1 MTVNI
6 YQINHERDTMG
17 LIFRC
22 WSEFEHQRHK
32 RPPTQL
38 YDRVYSYQAKSETPE
53 GVYERF
59 NLYHPADFTGHSL
72 SVSDIVEILEDTGER
87 KCFFCDS
94 VGWKPVEFYSFLV
107 GTENDFSRRLEL
119 LKEDRVARY
128 TLMNVLIQRIEMNDN
143 YPAREGRDLI
153 QAYLDKN
160 PEGIL
165 KCLSALGMES
175 LVERAFWEE
184 L

>member
-1 MTVNI
+1 
-6 YQINHERDTMG
+6 MG

-32 RPPTQL
+32 RPPARL

-59 NLYHPADFTGHSL
+59 NLYHPADFKGRSL

-119 LKEDRVARY
+119 LKEDRLACE
-128 TLMNVLIQRIEMNDN
+128 TLMDEISRQITTDDER
-143 YPAREGRDLI
+143 PARAGRALI
-153 QAYLDKN
+153 DA
-160 PEGIL
+160 IL
-165 KCLSALGMES
+165 NKDAGAVLAALCGWEMSTLIE
-175 LVERAFWEE
+175 LAFSDEF
-184 L
+184 